1 MSDASEF
8 AKVIATVPL
17 FEGLSKRQLA
27 SIAHVCF
34 EAVYSPGDVIVREG
48 DRTAEHMVVITAGTA
63 EVTHKGKSLTTLGAG
78 EVVGEMA
85 LLDGLPRSASV
96 TADTDVRAIVLYR
109 SAFQTLLDEV
119 PGIYARLLTTLSK
132 RLRAQDERLASLG

>member
-34 EAVYSPGDVIVREG
+34 EAVYSPGDIIVREG
-48 DRTAEHMVVITAGTA
+48 DRTAEHMVVITEGTA
-63 EVTHKGKSLTTLGAG
+63 EVTHKGKNLTTLGAG

-96 TADTDVRAIVLYR
+96 TAETDVRAIVLYR
-109 SAFQTLLDEV
+109 SAFQALLEEV
-119 PGIYARLLTTLSK
+119 PGMYARLLTTLSK

>member
-17 FEGLSKRQLA
+17 FEGLSKRQIA

-34 EAVYSPGDVIVREG
+34 EATYAPGDVIVREG
-48 DRTAEHMVVITAGTA
+48 DRTAEHMIVITDGTA
-63 EVTHKGKSLTTLGAG
+63 SVTHKGKPLSTLGPG

-85 LLDGLPRSASV
+85 LIDGLPRSASV
-96 TADTDVRAIVLYR
+96 TAESAVRAIVLYR
-109 SAFQTLLDEV
+109 SAFQTLLEDV
-119 PGIYARLLTTLSK
+119 PGMYERLLITLSK